1 MANDLRLR
9 VLLDAID
16 KASAPLKQISKG
28 SLKTA
33 RELKA
38 ARDRLKELNAQQ
50 KDVSAWRTQIT
61 QSRQTGQALDAA
73 RAKVRAITQE
83 MAATGA
89 PTKSMASSM
98 RTAVRE
104 AQRLKTEH
112 QQQAEKLQ
120 LLRTKLHGA
129 GISTRDLGNHERTL
143 REQIGATNKAIST
156 QSRRMDELASRQAK
170 LAKARAHLEK
180 AQSQSAKLAGMG
192 VAGIAGGSGAL
203 YAGARMIGAG
213 VQFDSDMS
221 KVQALTRLDKQS
233 PELAALR
240 AQARQLGAET
250 MFSATDAAQGQGYL
264 AMAGFDPKSIR
275 EAMPGMLDLAKA
287 GDTGLAE
294 TSDIASN
301 ILTGM
306 NLKAADMGRLGDVLV
321 GTFTRSNTNLAML
334 GETMKYVAP
343 VASSVGQDIETVAAM
358 AGKLGDAGI
367 QGSMGG
373 TALRAILG
381 RLSAPPKSAAKA
393 LEQLGVK
400 GKDAQGNLRDMPS
413 ILKEIYEK
421 TRKMGSADRAG
432 ILKDIAGDEAVAGM
446 QVLVAQA
453 GTGQLQSFI
462 QTLKKTQGEA
472 QRTAKIMG
480 DNLTGDL
487 DELSSAWEDLG
498 IQLEEQQDGPL
509 RSIVQTLAQVVGSIK
524 GWIVENPALSSG
536 IVKAAAGIAVLVAA
550 MGGLTL
556 ALASILGPFA
566 MVRFGMALFTVK
578 SAGMFAVVGKLIS
591 VLSGGLLTAIR
602 TVSIALWGLAMNPV
616 AFAITAVVAALA
628 GAAYLIY
635 QNWDQVKA
643 YFTNAWAE
651 IRSDFDRG
659 VGGILNILGNFN
671 PVGLV
676 YQAFAAVMNY
686 LGFEL
691 PTRFTEFGNMI
702 VNGLVNGLMSGLGQI
717 KDAVSALGDSTI
729 GWFKEKLGI
738 HSPSR
743 VFAELGGFTTE
754 GLAMGLDDGVK
765 APLEAVNRMG
775 QQLTNAGTFAFKG
788 TLREFN
794 GGGPLA
800 AGGTPITMDDRA
812 PLGAA
817 PSASYYSHDIYEI
830 NIHPSPGMDPQAIGR
845 AVRAELA
852 RINSEKAARQRSR
865 LTDQE

>member
-28 SLKTA
+28 SLETA

-50 KDVSAWRTQIT
+50 KDVGAWRTQLT
-61 QSRQTGQALDAA
+61 QAQGTTRALEAA
-73 RAKVRAITQE
+73 RAKVRAVAQE

-89 PTKSMASSM
+89 PTKAMTSNM
-98 RTAVRE
+98 RAAVRE

-120 LLRTKLHGA
+120 QLRGRLYSA
-129 GISTRDLGNHERTL
+129 GISTRDLGNNERKL
-143 REQIGATNKAIST
+143 REQISATNKSIST
-156 QSRRMDELASRQAK
+156 QTARLEVLASRQAK
-170 LAKARAHLEK
+170 LAKARATMEK
-180 AQSQSAKLAGMG
+180 TKGLSAQMAGAGLAGF
-192 VAGIAGGSGAL
+192 AGGSGAL
-203 YAGARMIGAG
+203 YAGARMLGVG
-213 VQFDSDMS
+213 VQFDTDMS

-240 AQARQLGAET
+240 AQARQLGADT
-250 MFSATDAAQGQGYL
+250 MFSATDAAQGQGFL

-275 EAMPGMLDLAKA
+275 DAMPGMLDLAKA

-306 NLKAADMGRLGDVLV
+306 NLKANEMSRLGDVLV

-393 LEQLGVK
+393 LEQLGVS

-421 TRKMGSADRAG
+421 TRKMGTADRAG
-432 ILKDIAGDEAVAGM
+432 ILKDIAGEEAVAGM

-453 GTGQLQSFI
+453 GTGKLQDFI
-462 QTLKKTQGEA
+462 RTLKQTQGEA

-509 RSIVQTLAQVVGSIK
+509 RGIVQTLANVVGSIK

-536 IVKAAAGIAVLVAA
+536 IVKAAAGVAALVAV

-566 MVRFGMALFTVK
+566 MIRFGMALFGVK
-578 SAGMFAVVGKLIS
+578 SAGTISVVGRLIGI
-591 VLSGGLLTAIR
+591 LSGGLLTAIR
-602 TVSIALWGLAMNPV
+602 AVSIALWGLAMNPV
-616 AFAITAVVAALA
+616 AVAIAAVVAALA

-651 IRSDFDRG
+651 IRADFGKG
-659 VGGILNILGNFN
+659 VGGLLTILANFN
-671 PVGLV
+671 PIGLV
-676 YQAFAAVMNY
+676 YQAFAAVLNY

-717 KDAVSALGDSTI
+717 KDAVSTLGDSTI

-754 GLAMGLDDGVK
+754 GLAMGLEDGAK
-765 APLEAVNRMG
+765 APLQVVNRMG
-775 QQLTNAGTFAFKG
+775 QQLTDAGTFAFKG
-788 TLREFN
+788 ALPQFN
-794 GGGPLA
+794 GGT
-800 AGGTPITMDDRA
+800 TPITMDDRA
-812 PLGAA
+812 PISAA
-817 PSASYYSHDIYEI
+817 PAAKYDSHDTYEI
-830 NIHPSPGMDPQAIGR
+830 NIHTTPGMDAQAIAR